1 MTRSRLAS
9 TLLAAA
15 ALVVAA
21 APSAPASAAS
31 DPVCPP
37 HRGGLVND
45 HHGFG
50 RVWHQGASLY
60 ACTTVYAHRPR
71 AKRMGPWTPYTKVA
85 FNGVD
90 LAWTVRMHVGGKATD
105 RVWAANV
112 DSGQRW
118 MLAQKPNP
126 GGPSLAARE
135 TLLQRLVVV
144 DQSVVWVTRT
154 SDVVAVLREPGGSD
168 PTLVGTWATPP
179 AVLQKRLLP
188 LGTYAGVSAAALA
201 ASLRVK
207 ELDGEG
213 DECGGVNPYRITFR
227 PAAGAAVLGVVWD
240 GYWTSTNCS

>member
-15 ALVVAA
+15 ATAA
-21 APSAPASAAS
+21 ATVSPAPVASAA
-31 DPVCPP
+31 DPACPP
-37 HRGGLVND
+37 HPGSIVND

-50 RVWHQGASLY
+50 RVWHQGTSLY

-71 AKRMGPWTPYTKVA
+71 AKRMGPWTPYTRVA
-85 FNGVD
+85 FNGDD

-112 DSGQRW
+112 DSGRRW

-126 GGPSLAARE
+126 AGATLAARE
-135 TLLQRLVVV
+135 TLVQRLVVV

-154 SDVVAVLREPGGSD
+154 SDVVAVLREPGSE
-168 PTLVGTWATPP
+168 PTPIGTWATPP
-179 AVLQKRLLP
+179 KVLQKRLLP
-188 LGTYAGVSAAALA
+188 LGTYPGVPAAALA
-201 ASLRVK
+201 SSLRVK

-227 PAAGAAVLGVVWD
+227 PGAGAAELGVLWD
-240 GYWTSTNCS
+240 GYWTSTNCG